1 MHNKWPYLSLTIF
14 FFYCLVYCVTVLHCC
29 YDHFPSWSLKCRLLS
44 FLGRVSSI
52 LHSENNPDS
61 QAGNFFLFATETNRT
76 WAKSLDSNCCSGAPL
91 LLLAAFFYQVTLQPR
106 RIRSLSS
113 YPLVPNPCP
122 LPLSLTLQP
131 GFKHCESGLSSPAL
145 HRWTAPVMGHDW
157 PQ

>member
-1 MHNKWPYLSLTIF
+1 MAVLVIDNLF
-14 FFYCLVYCVTVLHCC
+14 FFYCLVSCVTVLHCC
-29 YDHFPSWSLKCRLLS
+29 YDRFPAWSLKCRLLS

-61 QAGNFFLFATETNRT
+61 QAGNFFLFATETNWT
-76 WAKSLDSNCCSGAPL
+76 WARMEGSLVKSCKKEQRFAWT
-91 LLLAAFFYQVTLQPR
+91 AAWVQVTLQPR
-106 RIRSLSS
+106 CIPSLSS